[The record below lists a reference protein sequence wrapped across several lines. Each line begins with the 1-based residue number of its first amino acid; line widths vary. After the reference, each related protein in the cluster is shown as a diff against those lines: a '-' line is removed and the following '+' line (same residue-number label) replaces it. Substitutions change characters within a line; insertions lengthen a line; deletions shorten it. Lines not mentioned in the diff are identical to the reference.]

1 MSLLALAPV
10 LLLAEGVAPA
20 VLPLSPDAA
29 ASPAVAAG
37 PIAPALP
44 AGTEV
49 ELMVTKEVN
58 SRSAKAGDRIKLRV
72 NAPVRAGDEVLI
84 PVGASAWGEV
94 TAVSGTGAAGR
105 SGRLSMRLLH
115 LDTPSG
121 PIPLTGTGDTQ
132 GDGNTAGVVLGVL
145 AWGVLG
151 LLNKGDN
158 ALFKAG
164 DVIRGYV
171 AAPAAEAPAAGS

>member
-1 MSLLALAPV
+1 MSLLTLAP
-10 LLLAEGVAPA
+10 LLMLAGGVAAASPQ
-20 VLPLSPDAA
+20 SPDAA
-29 ASPAVAAG
+29 APLAAAAR
-37 PIAPALP
+37 PIAPTLP
-44 AGTEV
+44 VGTEV

-72 NAPVRAGDEVLI
+72 NAPVRAGDQVLI
-84 PVGASAWGEV
+84 PVGTSAWGEV

-115 LDTPSG
+115 IDSPAG
-121 PIPLTGTGDTQ
+121 PVPLTGTSDAR
-132 GDGNTAGVVLGVL
+132 GDGSTAGVVLGVL

-158 ALFKAG
+158 ALIKAG

-171 AAPAAEAPAAGS
+171 TAPSPGAAIAP